1 MLADRLF
8 RHESARLRAGL
19 VRQIGPGHLDV
30 VDDIIQETLLAALR
44 KWRFTGVPENPAA
57 WLMRVAQRKA
67 VDAARIARR
76 QASLQS
82 RLLTWATLRAD
93 EPQPPV
99 RDDDPIRLMLLC
111 AHPQLTEQDRIML
124 TLSLAAGFGVSE
136 IARAFILSPAAAE
149 QRLVRAKRSLREPGT
164 SMELEEADL
173 SPRCASVLET
183 LYLMLNEGYSTH
195 APDPATRR
203 ELIAET
209 RYLLGLL
216 RTSSLVPANVQA
228 DVHALSA
235 LACFVWARISTRLD
249 ADGGLILLED
259 QNRSQWDRSAIGEG
273 LWHLARSSGGEQL
286 TAYGVEAG
294 IAGCHATAP
303 TFSQTDWGQIVR
315 LYELLVKMKP
325 TPVVQL
331 NAAAALAMHRGA
343 QAGLDA
349 LDAMPVSTLADRY
362 HLVEATRG
370 EILRRVGRTKE
381 ASLAFERAML
391 RPCSEAEQEFLRK
404 RLAQMHD

>member
-1 MLADRLF
+1 M
-8 RHESARLRAGL
+8 ARY
-19 VRQIGPGHLDV
+19 
-30 VDDIIQETLLAALR
+30 
-44 KWRFTGVPENPAA
+44 
-57 WLMRVAQRKA
+57 M
-67 VDAARIARR
+67 
-76 QASLQS
+76 
-82 RLLTWATLRAD
+82 
-93 EPQPPV
+93 
-99 RDDDPIRLMLLC
+99 LMLLDTP
-111 AHPQLTEQDRIML
+111 ADYAALTPQQMQELVAEYGQWAARMGQEGK
-124 TLSLAAGFGVSE
+124 LAGGDKLADEGGK
-136 IARAFILSPAAAE
+136 ILKGKGAAAE
-149 QRLVRAKRSLREPGT
+149 QRLVRAKRTLREPGI
-164 SMELEEADL
+164 SMELPEADL
-173 SPRCASVLET
+173 SPRFASILET

-203 ELIAET
+203 ELIAEA
-209 RYLLGLL
+209 RYLLRLL
-216 RTSSLVPANVQA
+216 CTSSLVPASVLA

-249 ADGGLILLED
+249 AQGGLILLED
-259 QNRSQWDRSAIGEG
+259 QDRSQWDRAAIGEG